1 MRAKITDPSWL
12 CDVRCFCAREF
23 EQDETGII
31 LLLPSIPDRLT
42 ASLLFL
48 YHHPSGLRLGF
59 TCALQVYFCLFV
71 VVLPSSPTLLGRTT
85 MGSGTSA
92 LQHTPENPDS
102 VMALLLLLLVSSHVL
117 LRDSRPT
124 TYGICFLLALL
135 LARLLAPAK
144 KNTANLRLLK
154 NTVISFSAPAYHL
167 QYLLALCSSSPS
179 SKFCVVGK
187 MVHFSVGKCPHLF
200 APSTVL
206 FFLSPLADF
215 FFVEMA
221 FVVQMRFS
229 TRARQTHF

>member
-48 YHHPSGLRLGF
+48 CHHPSGLRLGF
-59 TCALQVYFCLFV
+59 SCALQVYFCLFV
-71 VVLPSSPTLLGRTT
+71 VVLPSSPTPLGRTT

-102 VMALLLLLLVSSHVL
+102 VMALLLLLVSSHVL
-117 LRDSRPT
+117 LRDSTRPT

-135 LARLLAPAK
+135 PARLLAPAK
-144 KNTANLRLLK
+144 KNTANLRLPEKYSYLI
-154 NTVISFSAPAYHL
+154 TSSRAYHL
-167 QYLLALCSSSPS
+167 QYLLALNSSSPS

-187 MVHFSVGKCPHLF
+187 MVHFSG
-200 APSTVL
+200 
-206 FFLSPLADF
+206 
-215 FFVEMA
+215 
-221 FVVQMRFS
+221 
-229 TRARQTHF
+229 